1 MKLLLISRCAAALVL
16 LASCG
21 SPARAVTL
29 ADYPA
34 LNRFIDAMV
43 ERHGFDR
50 AALQRLFA
58 ATPLQPQ
65 VVEAIEQPREALP
78 WYAYRRGFVTE
89 DRILTGVRYW
99 RDHRT
104 TLARAQRTYGVPPE
118 LIVAIIGVESRYGAH
133 QGSNAVLEALLT
145 LSLDYP
151 RRAEFFRNELEEFLL
166 LTRELKLDPSAVK
179 GSYAGALGIPQ
190 FVASSYRRYAV
201 DFDGDDRR
209 DLFGDSDDAIGS
221 VANFLSQHGW
231 VADQPVADPVR
242 VENPERIVPEQ
253 LEAEPVRTVREWLDR
268 GVFLQRTRAAA
279 GSNPRDDERA
289 ARLIALQGE
298 SGPLY
303 QLGYDN
309 FSVITRYNR
318 SDNYA
323 TAVYELARMIRRRHQ
338 QEP

>member
-1 MKLLLISRCAAALVL
+1 MRLLLISRCAAALVL
-16 LASCG
+16 LASYLP
-21 SPARAVTL
+21 SARAVTL

-34 LNRFIDAMV
+34 LNQFIDSMV
-43 ERHGFDR
+43 ESHGFDR
-50 AALQRLFA
+50 AALRRLFA

-65 VVEAIEQPREALP
+65 VVAAIEQPREALP

-89 DRILTGVRYW
+89 ERIRLGVRYW
-99 RDHRT
+99 RDHRA
-104 TLARAQRTYGVPPE
+104 TLARAQRLYGVPAE
-118 LIVAIIGVESRYGAH
+118 LIVAIIGVESRYGIH

-151 RRAEFFRNELEEFLL
+151 PRAEFFRNELEEFLL

-190 FVASSYRRYAV
+190 FISSSYRRYAV
-201 DFDGDDRR
+201 DFDGDDQR

-221 VANFLSQHGW
+221 VANFLNQHGW
-231 VADQPVADPVR
+231 VAGQPVVDPVR
-242 VENPERIVPEQ
+242 VASRDGPEAEQ
-253 LEAEPVRTVREWLDR
+253 LDTEPVRTVREWLGR
-268 GVFLQRTRAAA
+268 GVFLQRARRAA
-279 GSNPRDDERA
+279 GPTSGEDERA
-289 ARLIALQGE
+289 ARLITLQGE

-303 QLGYDN
+303 HLGYDN

-323 TAVYELARMIRRRHQ
+323 MAVYQLARMIRSRYQ
-338 QEP
+338 QES